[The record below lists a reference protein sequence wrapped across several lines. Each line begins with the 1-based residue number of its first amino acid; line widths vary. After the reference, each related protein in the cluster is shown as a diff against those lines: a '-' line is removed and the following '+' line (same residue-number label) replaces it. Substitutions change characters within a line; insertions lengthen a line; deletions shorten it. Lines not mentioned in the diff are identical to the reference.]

1 MVILGMVHCWVGP
14 QYQFFSEHNHTLT
27 GCDFQCRVGFW
38 PARWHQ
44 WKPKFKRP
52 RGYGRRPTIRP
63 KVAMPTTR
71 AILHSWESLI
81 FRFLHGPLFIRRQGM
96 SVSQHAK
103 SRQSAWWPEGH
114 PPKSNRS
121 SSCFPVGI
129 TMVLPHSVS
138 DKPKYH
144 IKLLSCIPSI
154 TLWLSHKNPITL
166 DSLYRHSCWFN
177 ASGCIIYVAEC
188 QWMLWVYNLDTCLND
203 YHPLYWENI

>member
-1 MVILGMVHCWVGP
+1 MVHFWVGP

-114 PPKSNRS
+114 PQNPIVLH
-121 SSCFPVGI
+121 PVSPLELRWFYPI
-129 TMVLPHSVS
+129 LFHTN
-138 DKPKYH
+138 PKYH

-154 TLWLSHKNPITL
+154 TLWLSQQNPITL

-177 ASGCIIYVAEC
+177 ASGCFWYTLQNVNECYDYII
-188 QWMLWVYNLDTCLND
+188 
-203 YHPLYWENI
+203 